1 MGRGLCSIVIAG
13 LLVCGCAKKDKDAPR
28 AAQAHEVQ
36 PSAAE
41 PARSDAP
48 VPAAKDE
55 HPLLVATRAFLNA
68 LDTGN
73 YRWALSLSVPG
84 EFTEQGLIGMHNAF
98 QWSQATF
105 TQAWLGAEQS
115 AVITSFVPAREGSVS
130 AAWAI
135 NLVATE
141 DGRWLV
147 RLTDVMPTQQMI
159 EAYLSA
165 FHEVAPDAK
174 SIEP

>member
-1 MGRGLCSIVIAG
+1 MGRGLCPILIAV
-13 LLVCGCAKKDKDAPR
+13 LFICGCPRKDAPR
-28 AAQAHEVQ
+28 AAQTPDAQPPAVQ
-36 PSAAE
+36 PAE
-41 PARSDAP
+41 SNAP
-48 VPAAKDE
+48 TPIAKAE
-55 HPLLVATRAFLNA
+55 HPLLAATRAFLNA
-68 LDTGN
+68 LEAGN
-73 YRWALSLSVPG
+73 YRRALSLSVPG
-84 EFTEQGLIGMHNAF
+84 ELTEQGLAGMHEAF

-105 TQAWLGAEQS
+105 TQAWLGTEQS
-115 AVITSFVPAREGSVS
+115 AVITSFVPARQGSLA

-147 RLTDVMPTQQMI
+147 RLTDVMPTQEMI
-159 EAYLSA
+159 DAYLAA

>member
-1 MGRGLCSIVIAG
+1 MDRGLCPILIAV
-13 LLVCGCAKKDKDAPR
+13 LFVCGCAKKDTPR
-28 AAQAHEVQ
+28 AAQAPDAQ
-36 PSAAE
+36 PTAVE
-41 PARSDAP
+41 PAESNA
-48 VPAAKDE
+48 PAAKDE
-55 HPLLVATRAFLNA
+55 HPLLATTRAFLNA
-68 LDTGN
+68 LDVGN
-73 YRWALSLSVPG
+73 YRRALSLSVPD
-84 EFTEQGLIGMHNAF
+84 ELTEQGLMGLHNAF

-115 AVITSFVPAREGSVS
+115 AVITNFIPAREGSVT

-147 RLTDVMPTQQMI
+147 RLTDIMPTQQRI
-159 EAYLSA
+159 EAYLAA

-174 SIEP
+174 AIVP